1 MSLSKEEQK
10 VLEKVKEK
18 VKLMNQ
24 VLKFEKQVF
33 VTEKKLETMKLKL
46 SELIKKLDDEN
57 NPDEKSSVKSTIDKR
72 KAEDP
77 SALFS
82 EH

>member
-57 NPDEKSSVKSTIDKR
+57 NPDEKRSVKSTIDKR